1 MLSVV
6 ENMAYFD
13 CSNGERH
20 RPFGPGHARQLVE
33 DCGLAPGCVFSLPL
47 SPAVAKGSDCGD
59 PVSLSH
65 PEGEEAKVCTCCTL
79 PVRTSHVALYLVCAK
94 ACLARA
100 GVVRVRVP
108 GSEHPGLCA

>member
-33 DCGLAPGCVFSLPL
+33 DCGLASGCVFSLPL
-47 SPAVAKGSDCGD
+47 SPAVAEGSDCGD
-59 PVSLSH
+59 PVSLSN
-65 PEGEEAKVCTCCTL
+65 PEGDEAKVWH
-79 PVRTSHVALYLVCAK
+79 RTGPGHVCV
-94 ACLARA
+94 
-100 GVVRVRVP
+100 
-108 GSEHPGLCA
+108 